1 MVDCFVSCCASPLE
15 RCVRGCLRGVARR
28 RHAQEWQVL
37 DQSAEISDDGDGEA
51 IDPAQELRVKQL
63 HWVQQM
69 WWVQQLEKQTDAMLT
84 CSVRCRLRAR
94 IVCSTA
100 LWLLAAA
107 LFFRLAKTLSPD
119 DVIQRECVDYPSDT
133 SSGSDDSGTIEG
145 FAGLVWCIMVLGA
158 CCAVRAIMKM
168 ARLGSDSAHSRDGD
182 GVPTFCCVA
191 TAKGD
196 EHGTEVCTWCGV
208 AVAVFAV
215 ANVAVPLSAWVYGW
229 RSVTRVCEGFG
240 GRAHDYS
247 PPAWLWASL
256 LLLVV
261 YCCCRPCVRQLYM
274 SELHEL
280 EEQARDPERYARR
293 QELTAERERLQTE
306 VSDLRRRKTKA
317 EAKLNSPKVAVGSE
331 KQIALTVEV
340 HQLRD
345 ALAEAEARQ
354 NEINEIA
361 DSLQSLSVA
370 VDQQP
375 NAQSEP

>member
-51 IDPAQELRVKQL
+51 IDPAQELRV
-63 HWVQQM
+63 
-69 WWVQQLEKQTDAMLT
+69 QQLEKQTDAMLT

-94 IVCSTA
+94 KVCCTA

-158 CCAVRAIMKM
+158 WSMMIGTLRACCAVRAIMKIC
-168 ARLGSDSAHSRDGD
+168 RDGD
-182 GVPTFCCVA
+182 GDTSEAASEV
-191 TAKGD
+191 GD

-208 AVAVFAV
+208 AVLVFAV

-247 PPAWLWASL
+247 PPWLWASL

-261 YCCCRPCVRQLYM
+261 YCCCCRPCVRELYM

-293 QELTAERERLQTE
+293 QERYARGQELTAERERLQTE

-354 NEINEIA
+354 NEINEIV
-361 DSLQSLSVA
+361 DSLFRSN
-370 VDQQP
+370 P
-375 NAQSEP
+375 